1 MREIEIMNRR
11 EFFSLSAGAAIMPST
26 IATTEHID
34 ESQVLTSRLLAS
46 LKAKHG
52 CDWVVHCDEMDEFIL
67 LRRAGD

>member
-1 MREIEIMNRR
+1 
-11 EFFSLSAGAAIMPST
+11 MPST
-26 IATTEHID
+26 IATTEHVD

-67 LRRAGD
+67 LRRTGD